1 MGSSKKEHC
10 PCCSHKCL
18 DRCCC
23 LTSKSSREKEKR
35 CKKRKLTC
43 SKKDTIFHNKS
54 NNTNFL
60 IKFDSNQEILS
71 NQFSDSIIIVKN
83 SCNVDVNLTNRQ
95 TILIFQTF
103 IQLLTIFLLLI
114 GFDDNSIKRFIE
126 EVSQIIK
133 GIQENKQEVII
144 KNSSHVS
151 VTAKNTETV
160 IFIQTFLQA
169 FLVLLVT

>member
-10 PCCSHKCL
+10 PCYSHKCF

-35 CKKRKLTC
+35 CKKRKATC
-43 SKKDTIFHNKS
+43 SKKDTIFNNKR
-54 NNTNFL
+54 NNTYSL

-83 SCNVDVNLTNRQ
+83 SCNVDDNLTNRQ

-103 IQLLTIFLLLI
+103 IQLLIIFLLLI
-114 GFDDNSIKRFIE
+114 GLDNNSIKLFIE

-144 KNSSHVS
+144 KNSNHVS
-151 VTAKNTETV
+151 VTATNTDTV

-169 FLVLLVT
+169 LLVLLVA